1 MVQDFTMRIAASIYL
16 NSAPLVQSFLDQ
28 ASGHTFLGD
37 TAPARCA
44 QLLASGQCD
53 VALIP
58 VIEYQRIPGLRVV
71 PGIAVASKERVKS
84 VVLACRKPI
93 EDVRTAVLDSSS
105 RTSQVLVRM
114 LFERRF
120 RTLPIYSERTPDI
133 AVDCANMFEGSDAA
147 LVIGD
152 PAMRLESR
160 AVELG
165 LRIYDLAFEW
175 KSMTGLPFVFA
186 VWATTD
192 EGCRKNPELVAQLQ
206 AAKHEG
212 VARSGEIARRFAGN
226 LGLPEKDLLSYL
238 YENVNFD
245 LDEENLAGLRK
256 YFSLAVECGLL
267 DSARELDFV

>member
-1 MVQDFTMRIAASIYL
+1 
-16 NSAPLVQSFLDQ
+16 
-28 ASGHTFLGD
+28 
-37 TAPARCA
+37 
-44 QLLASGQCD
+44 
-53 VALIP
+53 
-58 VIEYQRIPGLRVV
+58 
-71 PGIAVASKERVKS
+71 
-84 VVLACRKPI
+84 
-93 EDVRTAVLDSSS
+93 
-105 RTSQVLVRM
+105 
-114 LFERRF
+114 
-120 RTLPIYSERTPDI
+120 

-165 LRIYDLAFEW
+165 LNIYDLAFEW

-186 VWATTD
+186 VWAATD

-212 VARSGEIARRFAGN
+212 VARSGEIAHRFAGN

-267 DSARELDFV
+267 DSARDLEFV